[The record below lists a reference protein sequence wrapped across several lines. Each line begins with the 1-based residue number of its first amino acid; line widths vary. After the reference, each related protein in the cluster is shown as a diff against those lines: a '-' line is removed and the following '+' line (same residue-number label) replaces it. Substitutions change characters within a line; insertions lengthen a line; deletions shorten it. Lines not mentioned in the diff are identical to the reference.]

1 MGQIEGIAQVAIS
14 VTDVARATAFY
25 RDTLGLKLLFSPSPQ
40 MVFFDLGGTRLL
52 VSNQGG
58 TPGAS
63 GTFLYLRTPD
73 IRAMHAKVARAGASS
88 VEEPHIVAKMPGREI
103 WLAAFKDPDGNV
115 LHMMS
120 EVAAGPA
127 QG

>member
-1 MGQIEGIAQVAIS
+1 MSQIDGIAQVAIS

-25 RDTLGLKLLFSPSPQ
+25 RDTLGLKVLFSPSPQ

-63 GTFLYLRTPD
+63 GTYLYLRTPD
-73 IRAMHAKVARAGASS
+73 IQALHTRLAAAGVKI
-88 VEEPHIVAKMPGREI
+88 VEAPHIVAKMPGREI
-103 WLAAFKDPDGNV
+103 WLAALQDPDGNV
-115 LHMMS
+115 LNLMS
-120 EVAAGPA
+120 EVPA
-127 QG
+127 